1 MRAVVYSGA
10 GGNEVVA
17 IVEREDPVAVGEEV
31 LVAVRYAGINPA
43 DLQQRDGHYPPPP
56 GAAADIPGLEVAGEV
71 LAVGERV
78 LDLHPGDRVMGI
90 IGGGGLADRVV
101 VHGRCVVKVPDS
113 LSEIDAAAIPEAF
126 ITAHDAIRTQ
136 AGLSTGEVILVN
148 GATGGVGTAAVQ
160 IAVATGATVLGV
172 TRTEQGREL
181 LTSLGA
187 IAVYADDVAGAVAD
201 ASGGRGADVV
211 LELVGAVNLDRN
223 FEVLASKGR
232 IAIVGVGGG
241 ATTEINLRTLML
253 RRARLFGTV
262 LRARPVEEKAAAVR
276 AFEREV
282 LPHLA
287 AGRIAPVVDRAF
299 AAEVIHEAFDHM
311 EHSAKRGKV
320 LLDLGP
326 VARP

>member
-43 DLQQRDGHYPPPP
+43 DLQQRDGFYPPPP
-56 GAAADIPGLEVAGEV
+56 GAPADVPGLEVAGEV

-78 LDLHPGDRVMGI
+78 LDLRPGDRVMGI
-90 IGGGGLADRVV
+90 IAGGGLADRVV
-101 VHGRCVVKVPDS
+101 VHSRCVVKVPAGLD
-113 LSEIDAAAIPEAF
+113 EVQAAAIPEGF
-126 ITAHDAIRTQ
+126 ITAHDAIRAQ
-136 AGLSTGEVILVN
+136 AGLSAGEVLLVN

-172 TRTEQGREL
+172 TRTEQGRDL
-181 LTSLGA
+181 VKSLGA
-187 IAVYADDVAGAVAD
+187 VAVYTDDVVEAVAE

-211 LELVGAVNLDRN
+211 LELVGAINLTRN
-223 FEVLASKGR
+223 LEVLASKGR
-232 IAIVGVGGG
+232 IVIVGVGGG
-241 ATTEINLRTLML
+241 AITEINLRSLML

-262 LRARPVEEKAAAVR
+262 LRARPLEEKATAVH

-282 LPHLA
+282 LPHLV
-287 AGRIAPVVDRAF
+287 AGSIAPVVDRAF
-299 AAEVIHEAFDHM
+299 PAEAVHEAFDHM